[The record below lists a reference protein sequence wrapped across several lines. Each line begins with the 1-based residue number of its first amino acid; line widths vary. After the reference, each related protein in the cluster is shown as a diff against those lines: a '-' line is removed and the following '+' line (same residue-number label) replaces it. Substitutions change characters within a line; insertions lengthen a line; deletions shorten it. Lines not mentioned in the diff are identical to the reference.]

1 MKPAFNNICRTC
13 DHQRTFDDVST
24 GDSVCTDCGLVLD
37 QIYLP
42 KTKTRLVDFL
52 AERNRPVPPKPE
64 IADTVDRMCGKC
76 NIDDENIKRKIL
88 FKLQNFENKM
98 NGKHGC
104 LESSVLMCIYIAL
117 IESKVPRPLNHLCA
131 LTNVD
136 MSKVRLYLKDKDSF
150 YRPNLMCEYF
160 LHSLNLSYKDVEE
173 IKAAVKLIENKFV
186 FSQKTLIASC
196 AYIFLRKS
204 NNDSHKRITKSQL
217 AKQLGISAMAIYRC
231 VKKINHQKI

>member
-1 MKPAFNNICRTC
+1 MKPVFIDFCRTC
-13 DHQRTFDDVST
+13 DHRNFFDDVST

-42 KTKTRLVDFL
+42 KIKTSSLFSK
-52 AERNRPVPPKPE
+52 ERNQHNPDPE
-64 IADTVDRMCGKC
+64 IVDTVDRMCDKC
-76 NIDDENIKRKIL
+76 NIDDENIKRNIFL
-88 FKLQNFENKM
+88 KLQNC
-98 NGKHGC
+98 KHAC
-104 LESSVLMCIYIAL
+104 LESSVLMCIYTAL
-117 IESKVPRPLNHLCA
+117 IESEVPRPLKDLCA

-136 MSKVRLYLKDKDSF
+136 MSKARLYLKDKDSF

-173 IKAAVKLIENKFV
+173 IKASVKLLENRFV

-204 NNDSHKRITKSQL
+204 KHDSHKRITKSQL

>member
-1 MKPAFNNICRTC
+1 MKPVLKNFCRTC
-13 DHQRTFDDVST
+13 DHQRTVDDVST
-24 GDSVCTDCGLVLD
+24 GDSVCTDCGLVLE

-42 KTKTRLVDFL
+42 RTKTHLPDST
-52 AERNRPVPPKPE
+52 ETNRFVPDPE
-64 IADTVDRMCGKC
+64 ITDTVDRMCGKC
-76 NIDDENIKRKIL
+76 NIEDENIKRKIL
-88 FKLQNFENKM
+88 LKLQNLENKM
-98 NGKHGC
+98 NGKHRC
-104 LESSVLMCIYIAL
+104 LESSVLMSIYMTL
-117 IESKVPRPLNHLCA
+117 IESEVPRPLNHLCA
-131 LTNVD
+131 LTNVN

-173 IKAAVKLIENKFV
+173 IKAMVKLFENKFV

-204 NNDSHKRITKSQL
+204 KDDSHKRITKSQL

-231 VKKINHQKI
+231 IKKINH

>member
-1 MKPAFNNICRTC
+1 MKPILINFPKTC
-13 DHQRTFDDVST
+13 DHQRTVDDVST
-24 GDSVCTDCGLVLD
+24 GDLVCTDCGLVLD

-42 KTKTRLVDFL
+42 RTKTHLPISMETNRLVP
-52 AERNRPVPPKPE
+52 NQE
-64 IADTVDRMCGKC
+64 ITDTIDRMCDKC
-76 NIDDENIKRKIL
+76 NIDDENVKRNIL
-88 FKLQNFENKM
+88 LKWQNFESEM

-104 LESSVLMCIYIAL
+104 LESSVLMCIYTAL

-131 LTNVD
+131 LTNVN
-136 MSKVRLYLKDKDSF
+136 MNKVRPYLKDKDSF

-173 IKAAVKLIENKFV
+173 IKEMVKLLENKFV

-204 NNDSHKRITKSQL
+204 KHDSHKRITKSQL

-231 VKKINHQKI
+231 IKKINHQKI

>member
-1 MKPAFNNICRTC
+1 MKPVLNNFCRTC
-13 DHQRTFDDVST
+13 DHQRTVDDVST
-24 GDSVCTDCGLVLD
+24 GDSVCTDCGLVLG

-42 KTKTRLVDFL
+42 QIKTRHLDST
-52 AERNRPVPPKPE
+52 ETNRYVPNPD
-64 IADTVDRMCGKC
+64 IMDTVDRMCGKC
-76 NIDDENIKRKIL
+76 NINDENIKRNIL
-88 FKLQNFENKM
+88 LKLQNFESEM
-98 NGKHGC
+98 NGKHAC
-104 LESSVLMCIYIAL
+104 PESSILMCIYMAL
-117 IESKVPRPLNHLCA
+117 IESKVPRPLNHLCS
-131 LTNVD
+131 LTNVS

-173 IKAAVKLIENKFV
+173 IRALVKLFENKFV

-204 NNDSHKRITKSQL
+204 KHDSHKRITKSQL

>member
-1 MKPAFNNICRTC
+1 MKQVSNNYCRTC
-13 DHQRTFDDVST
+13 DHQRTVDDIST
-24 GDSVCTDCGLVLD
+24 GDLVCTDCGLVLD

-42 KTKTRLVDFL
+42 QTKTRLPHSS
-52 AERNRPVPPKPE
+52 ETNRLVPNPE
-64 IADTVDRMCGKC
+64 ITDTVDRMCGKC
-76 NIDDENIKRKIL
+76 NIDDENVKRNIL
-88 FKLQNFENKM
+88 LKWQNFESKM
-98 NGKHGC
+98 NGKHAC
-104 LESSVLMCIYIAL
+104 LESSVLMCIYTAL

-131 LTNVD
+131 LTNVN

-173 IKAAVKLIENKFV
+173 IKEMVKLLENKFV

-204 NNDSHKRITKSQL
+204 KHDSHKRITKSQL

-231 VKKINHQKI
+231 VKKINH

>member
-1 MKPAFNNICRTC
+1 MKHVIKNYCKTC
-13 DHQRTFDDVST
+13 DHQRTIDDVST
-24 GDSVCTDCGLVLD
+24 GDLICTDCGLILD

-42 KTKTRLVDFL
+42 QIKTHLPDSRETNRLIP
-52 AERNRPVPPKPE
+52 NPE
-64 IADTVDRMCGKC
+64 IMDTVDRMCGKC
-76 NIDDENIKRKIL
+76 NIDDENVKRKIL
-88 FKLQNFENKM
+88 LKLQNFENE
-98 NGKHGC
+98 KHGC
-104 LESSVLMCIYIAL
+104 LESSVLMCIYTTL

-131 LTNVD
+131 LTNIN

-173 IKAAVKLIENKFV
+173 IKAMVKLLENKFV

-204 NNDSHKRITKSQL
+204 KHDSHKQIT
-217 AKQLGISAMAIYRC
+217 ARD
-231 VKKINHQKI
+231 

>member
-1 MKPAFNNICRTC
+1 MKPVFIDFCQTC
-13 DHQRTFDDVST
+13 DHQNIFDDVST

-42 KTKTRLVDFL
+42 KTETRILNSK
-52 AERNRPVPPKPE
+52 ESNGHVPDPE
-64 IADTVDRMCGKC
+64 IVDVVDRMCGKC
-76 NIDDENIKRKIL
+76 NIDNENIKRNIFL
-88 FKLQNFENKM
+88 KLQNC
-98 NGKHGC
+98 KHAC
-104 LESSVLMCIYIAL
+104 LESSVLMCIYTAL

-150 YRPNLMCEYF
+150 YRPSLMCEYF

-173 IKAAVKLIENKFV
+173 IKASVKLFENKSV

-196 AYIFLRKS
+196 TYIFLRK
-204 NNDSHKRITKSQL
+204 NKRDSHKRITKLQL

-231 VKKINHQKI
+231 VKKINRHKI